1 MYFSLKT
8 YENIFISPKSAT
20 GGLSK
25 PQTLDEANAMFGKVQ
40 GEKKYIYLYS
50 YRWLFFLREIKNPF
64 FKDFDNACLK
74 HLAILEGAAAAANEM
89 TTHKEADD
97 EVKALKERYVKVI
110 RINPFHQA

>member
-1 MYFSLKT
+1 MK
-8 YENIFISPKSAT
+8 
-20 GGLSK
+20 
-25 PQTLDEANAMFGKVQ
+25 
-40 GEKKYIYLYS
+40 IYLFPLRAQLEVYPNLKHWTRPMPCLAKFKVKKI
-50 YRWLFFLREIKNPF
+50 YIDYYFFLREIKNPF

>member
-40 GEKKYIYLYS
+40 GKKKYIDYY
-50 YRWLFFLREIKNPF
+50 FLREIKNPF